1 MSESTS
7 TTERDAHLFPVD
19 SLPSPRPA
27 GPARTPSPAPVVPTP
42 SPLLPA
48 GEQEHH
54 PVTTILAPEAA
65 VAPRVARLDPRPVSA
80 PTHRADAAA
89 DVVPTDPDEPR
100 PASVDRH
107 SVDTSAI
114 TLPVFAPEV
123 DPSLPQPPERV
134 TLDDDDLVRMVERRL
149 DDTATVDLMAVV
161 QAQLQARRV
170 EAARFASWAREMDRV
185 GTDEAADALE
195 RTRLRFTGV
204 IDVVLPLDL
213 DLDRDLDLDD
223 EGESPASAPSS
234 DQEARVAAPARVP
247 AALVEPPAPE
257 DGVLADAVSRP
268 VPVQADGTAV
278 ESPARAETTDVVPG
292 SPVRPV
298 ASESAPRRREAPAAG
313 RLPRRLV
320 LAGLAVA
327 VLVVLAAVVLTLV
340 DSALLVS
347 AVLATVAVPVAG
359 GLGGA
364 AALSAVAHR
373 PADLERI
380 ASRGP
385 AAVVAGV
392 VVAAV
397 LGYGVLVTTA
407 SSLAW
412 QGWLVRLV
420 GFTGMT
426 PEVAVVAA
434 LLVAAV
440 AAFVV
445 AVLATGLRSSSRR

>member
-89 DVVPTDPDEPR
+89 DVVPTDPAEPR
-100 PASVDRH
+100 PASVARH

-134 TLDDDDLVRMVERRL
+134 TLDDDVLVRMVERRL

-213 DLDRDLDLDD
+213 DLDRDLDDD
-223 EGESPASAPSS
+223 DSPASAPSS
-234 DQEARVAAPARVP
+234 DREARVAPPARVP

-278 ESPARAETTDVVPG
+278 ESTARAETTDAVPG
-292 SPVRPV
+292 APVRPV
-298 ASESAPRRREAPAAG
+298 ASESAPGPREAPAAG

-327 VLVVLAAVVLTLV
+327 LLVVLAAVVLTLV

-373 PADLERI
+373 PADLERV